1 MKPNDSLPL
10 MTWRARPDMAC
21 EDVSPAWLD
30 FTGLSL
36 DQARGD
42 GWARALHPEDLARWL
57 DACVRAF
64 DGRRAFEIEY
74 RLRRRDG
81 EYRWVLDRAAPRYAG
96 ESLFV
101 GYDGVCI
108 DIDEHMRVQHGLV
121 RALQELQSPA
131 QAIAAWAGHLR
142 SQVPPAAEAARALE
156 AIERNARTQSRIISN
171 LLDAAYADSEKRA
184 HGQVGM

>member
-1 MKPNDSLPL
+1 MKPYDSLPL

-21 EDVSPAWLD
+21 DHVSRAWLQ

-36 DQARGD
+36 EQALGD
-42 GWARALHPEDLARWL
+42 GWSRALHPEDLARWL
-57 DACVRAF
+57 DASVRAF
-64 DGRRAFEIEY
+64 DERRAFEIEY

-96 ESLFV
+96 ECLFV
-101 GYDGVCI
+101 GFDGVCI

-121 RALQELQSPA
+121 RALRELQSPA

-142 SQVPPAAEAARALE
+142 TQLPPAAEAARALE
-156 AIERNARTQSRIISN
+156 AIERNARAQSRIISS
-171 LLDAAYADSEKRA
+171 LLDAAYDAEKRA
-184 HGQVGM
+184 HAGM